1 MSKVKEE
8 AVRFIDQMYI
18 YEGKIGR
25 LTSIEETA
33 ITQSKRVLILADALE
48 DALKDLELLGN
59 ANLTEFRIKEALKRA
74 EEVE

>member
-8 AVRFIDQMYI
+8 AEEVISKYERYCERVTEDQAY
-18 YEGKIGR
+18 
-25 LTSIEETA
+25 
-33 ITQSKRVLILADALE
+33 TQSKRVLILAEALE

-74 EEVE
+74 EEVK